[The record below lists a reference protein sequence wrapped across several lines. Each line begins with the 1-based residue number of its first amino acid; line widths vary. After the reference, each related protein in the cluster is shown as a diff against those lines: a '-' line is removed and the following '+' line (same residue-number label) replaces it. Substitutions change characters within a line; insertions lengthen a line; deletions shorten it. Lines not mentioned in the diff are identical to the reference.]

1 MQQEPLLLWSAVSPN
16 SAAVPRQ
23 RQSSVQSELAPP
35 RSALHGYRTVSPHIL
50 VLSHKFLPHPR
61 SALWRDLLLWLLLF
75 QSMLASGRPLL
86 PLVRGESDNS
96 PLLLG

>member
-16 SAAVPRQ
+16 NAAAPRQ
-23 RQSSVQSELAPP
+23 RQSSAQSEPAPP

-50 VLSHKFLPHPR
+50 VPSRESLPHR
-61 SALWRDLLLWLLLF
+61 RQALWRDLLLWLLLL